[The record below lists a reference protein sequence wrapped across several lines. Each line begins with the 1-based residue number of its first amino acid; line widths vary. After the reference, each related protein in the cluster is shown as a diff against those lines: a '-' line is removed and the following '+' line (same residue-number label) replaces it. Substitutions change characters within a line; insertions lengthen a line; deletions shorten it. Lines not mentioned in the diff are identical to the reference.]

1 MSAEFDEP
9 VRVVAIYPVRDF
21 EEYRAQYGLT
31 EARRAELGVIAA
43 SLHRSVDN
51 PDEVMVTFEMRSAA
65 DALAL
70 FTADDR
76 IRAWMDRAGVD
87 VYPAVFVG
95 RAVDPPA
102 ADAGQGS
109 PATPAP

>member
-1 MSAEFDEP
+1 LSTEP

-21 EEYRAQYGLT
+21 EEFRAQFATT
-31 EARRAELGVIAA
+31 EARQSELGVLATAI
-43 SLHRSVDN
+43 HRSVDN
-51 PDEVMVTFEMRSAA
+51 PNEVMVTFEMRSAE

-95 RAVDPPA
+95 
-102 ADAGQGS
+102 
-109 PATPAP
+109 TPADGDGA